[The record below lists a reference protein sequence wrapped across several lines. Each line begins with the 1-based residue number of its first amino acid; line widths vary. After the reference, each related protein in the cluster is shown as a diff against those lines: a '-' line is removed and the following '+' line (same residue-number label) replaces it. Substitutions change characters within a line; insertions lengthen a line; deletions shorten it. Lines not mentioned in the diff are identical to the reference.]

1 MFNILRCSLSGE
13 KQDSSTEV
21 CQSDSDTKN
30 GKRNQ
35 SCEHNAGDTVVM
47 SNQHKKSRLA
57 KSENVEDQA
66 QHGSDSMEIN
76 QTQNSEKLSPDPPKL
91 PEGTPEWGKKL
102 LEIMQSEF
110 RSVSEHV
117 KSVETQGDRNAND
130 IKLVERK
137 MDQMVRRNKLLEE
150 ENSEGTTVGIGIQ
163 TKTV

>member
-1 MFNILRCSLSGE
+1 
-13 KQDSSTEV
+13 
-21 CQSDSDTKN
+21 
-30 GKRNQ
+30 
-35 SCEHNAGDTVVM
+35 M